1 MQRQPTCNPPRCGL
15 LGSLGHWLPVQ
26 QEPHPR
32 HSRGKAGST
41 LRCSCAV
48 PHHSTNR
55 ALGSLTSEVRRDLVH
70 STRSACWRPS
80 PVAAASTWSH
90 ASCHRWPVAFSL
102 GRGHGLF
109 ERPRRGPRSSSALPG
124 ERASTVSWLMSSGG
138 VAPVASKRGTVVV
151 FTQRSGEA
159 ARSFEA
165 ETGSP
170 RWFDAGRGARACVPK
185 RLRSRS
191 ARAEHQPCGAFPDS
205 VLPLTVAPDFTCS
218 VASLGWCSGPQ
229 LLGNCCLRN
238 RSLADHMSWL
248 GCPVMCHPGFCR
260 T

>member
-1 MQRQPTCNPPRCGL
+1 M
-15 LGSLGHWLPVQ
+15 
-26 QEPHPR
+26 
-32 HSRGKAGST
+32 
-41 LRCSCAV
+41 
-48 PHHSTNR
+48 
-55 ALGSLTSEVRRDLVH
+55 
-70 STRSACWRPS
+70 
-80 PVAAASTWSH
+80 
-90 ASCHRWPVAFSL
+90 
-102 GRGHGLF
+102 
-109 ERPRRGPRSSSALPG
+109 
-124 ERASTVSWLMSSGG
+124 
-138 VAPVASKRGTVVV
+138 V

-159 ARSFEA
+159 ARTFEA

-229 LLGNCCLRN
+229 LLGNRCLRN

-248 GCPVMCHPGFCR
+248 RSSSATRASAGPGIPSIHAGEGETPKLEAVEKRRPCLKGVCRRRLHGVIWRSAVPVVLLWSLQPSPQAAVSE
-260 T
+260 

>member
-41 LRCSCAV
+41 RRCSCAV

-102 GRGHGLF
+102 GRGHDLF

-138 VAPVASKRGTVVV
+138 VAPVASKRGTVM
-151 FTQRSGEA
+151 
-159 ARSFEA
+159 
-165 ETGSP
+165 
-170 RWFDAGRGARACVPK
+170 WC
-185 RLRSRS
+185 SRS
-191 ARAEHQPCGAFPDS
+191 AAARRLVPSKRRRDRLDGSMQDAAHVRACQKGCGHARLVQNINRVAHS
-205 VLPLTVAPDFTCS
+205 RTVS
-218 VASLGWCSGPQ
+218 
-229 LLGNCCLRN
+229 
-238 RSLADHMSWL
+238 
-248 GCPVMCHPGFCR
+248 CH
-260 T
+260 